1 MGKSVRRINPE
12 TKEEKTFKSI
22 REAAISISNGTE
34 KTPWRSH
41 KLGQAIKNEEIYRGY
56 KWEIIDEEIVYEDWM
71 IEYIR
76 KNYKGIESLESIA
89 KAIGR
94 TKIQVKNKVT
104 YMGLKEKANIWE
116 VDTRLID
123 YKAFKN
129 KVDRIK
135 KKVHKGAKVKV
146 NIYNEDTEADGRK
159 TKRTIEAE
167 VDGAYRCFVNVI
179 VNGIRRSY
187 RYEEILEVEEE
198 IR

>member
-1 MGKSVRRINPE
+1 
-12 TKEEKTFKSI
+12 
-22 REAAISISNGTE
+22 
-34 KTPWRSH
+34 
-41 KLGQAIKNEEIYRGY
+41 
-56 KWEIIDEEIVYEDWM
+56 
-71 IEYIR
+71 
-76 KNYKGIESLESIA
+76 
-89 KAIGR
+89 
-94 TKIQVKNKVT
+94 
-104 YMGLKEKANIWE
+104 MGLKEKANIWE